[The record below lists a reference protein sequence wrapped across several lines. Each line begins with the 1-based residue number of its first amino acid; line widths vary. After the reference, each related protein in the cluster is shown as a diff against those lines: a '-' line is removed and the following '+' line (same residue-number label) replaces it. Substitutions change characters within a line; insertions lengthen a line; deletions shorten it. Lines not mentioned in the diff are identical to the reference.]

1 MAYGDFKDL
10 FRRTASDK
18 ILRDEAFNIAKYLKF
33 DRYQRGL
40 VSMVYELFDKKNFW
54 WSIWK
59 WKYVERRVSWKITQ
73 TNYQK
78 YKKRR
83 VHSSFTDNI
92 WRVDL
97 VDMKLISKFN

>member
-40 VSMVYELFDKKNFW
+40 VSMVYELFDKKTSDGAFENENMLNEELAEKLHRP
-54 WSIWK
+54 IIK
-59 WKYVERRVSWKITQ
+59 NIGKEEYTHLLQ
-73 TNYQK
+73 TI
-78 YKKRR
+78 
-83 VHSSFTDNI
+83 FGE
-92 WRVDL
+92 
-97 VDMKLISKFN
+97 

>member
-40 VSMVYELFDKKNFW
+40 VSMVYELFDKKSSDGAFENENMLNEELAEKLHRP
-54 WSIWK
+54 IIK
-59 WKYVERRVSWKITQ
+59 NIRKEEYTHLLQ
-73 TNYQK
+73 TI
-78 YKKRR
+78 
-83 VHSSFTDNI
+83 FGE
-92 WRVDL
+92 
-97 VDMKLISKFN
+97 

>member
-40 VSMVYELFDKKNFW
+40 VSMVYEFFDKKTSDGAIENENMLNEELAEKLHRP
-54 WSIWK
+54 IINNIRK
-59 WKYVERRVSWKITQ
+59 ETYTHLLQ
-73 TNYQK
+73 TI
-78 YKKRR
+78 
-83 VHSSFTDNI
+83 FGE
-92 WRVDL
+92 
-97 VDMKLISKFN
+97 

>member
-40 VSMVYELFDKKNFW
+40 VSMVYEFFDKKTSDGAIENENMLNEELAEKLHRP
-54 WSIWK
+54 IINNIRK
-59 WKYVERRVSWKITQ
+59 EKYTHLLQ
-73 TNYQK
+73 TI
-78 YKKRR
+78 
-83 VHSSFTDNI
+83 FGE
-92 WRVDL
+92 
-97 VDMKLISKFN
+97 